1 MTNQQLVIAVL
12 SSSLLG
18 GVFGAFIT
26 GKFNLRVKDREYEN
40 EYFKLVLAKRI
51 TAYESVQKLVTG
63 FKTAVVDKD
72 KQPYHLLLS
81 HEDGPQ
87 EAHKLLFEISSQ
99 ALWLTD
105 DLFLRTRDISRLLF
119 GASGHEDGSIA
130 FAIKNY
136 RKFALLRE
144 EIERLHTRDMLLLH
158 EVRKFLRKKKF
169 GAGFNEVQLG
179 N

>member
-1 MTNQQLVIAVL
+1 MANLPLVTAVL

-18 GVFGAFIT
+18 GVLGAFIT

-51 TAYESVQKLVTG
+51 AAYESVQKLVTG
-63 FKTAVVDKD
+63 FKTAVVDEN
-72 KQPYHLLLS
+72 KQPYHFLLS

-87 EAHKLLFEISSQ
+87 ETHKLLFEITSQ

-105 DLFLRTRDISRLLF
+105 DLFLQTRDVSRLLF
-119 GASGHEDGSIA
+119 GASDDKDGSIA
-130 FAIKNY
+130 FAKKNY

-144 EIERLHTRDMLLLH
+144 EIERLHIRDMLLLH
-158 EVRKFLRKKKF
+158 EVRKFLRSKKIS
-169 GAGFNEVQLG
+169 GGFSEVSLG
-179 N
+179 T